1 MWATKFPVRAL
12 PRRAREQGV
21 AAVEFAVVAIIFFLF
36 VFGTIEI
43 ARAMYI
49 CNTLQEVTRRA
60 AALAATTDFSS
71 SSAMQAVRR
80 QAIFRDSPG
89 PLAFAQP
96 ITDDYI
102 KIDYMSIQK
111 AGSTLT
117 MTPIPSGSLPSS
129 PAANYATCVK
139 DRYASN
145 CIRLV
150 RVRVCEPDEGQ
161 ACTRAPYQTLVSMIP
176 LSFGLPESTTIVT
189 AETLGLPGGVPSDPC
204 ECP

>member
-1 MWATKFPVRAL
+1 MRAIKLPVRAL
-12 PRRAREQGV
+12 ARRTREQGV

-36 VFGTIEI
+36 VFGIMEI

-60 AALAATTDFSS
+60 AALAATTDFTS
-71 SSAMQAVRR
+71 SSAMQEVRQ

-89 PLAFAQP
+89 FLAFAQP

-111 AGSTLT
+111 SGLTLT
-117 MTPIPSGSLPSS
+117 MTQIPSGSLPSS

-139 DRYASN
+139 DPYASN

-150 RVRVCEPDEGQ
+150 RVRVCKPDGGQ
-161 ACTRAPYQTLVSMIP
+161 TCTRVPYQTLVSMIP
-176 LSFGLPESTTIVT
+176 LSFGLPESTTIVN
-189 AETLGLPGGVPSDPC
+189 AETLGLPEGVPAC
-204 ECP
+204 GCT